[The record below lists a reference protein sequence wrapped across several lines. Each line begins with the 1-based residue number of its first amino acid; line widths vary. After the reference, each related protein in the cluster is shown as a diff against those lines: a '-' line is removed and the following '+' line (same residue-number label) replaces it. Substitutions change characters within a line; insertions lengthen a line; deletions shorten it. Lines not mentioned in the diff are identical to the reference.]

1 MTIPTTLPADDSST
15 PVFVYG
21 SLMSPK
27 ILYGIIG
34 SPPNLTP
41 TLLKAQMA
49 PATLHSHKRYSVQGA
64 DFPAVVETGVDTD
77 SVRGFLV
84 TGLTE
89 AQKGRIDSFEGYLYT
104 SKRVKVVLEGGGS
117 CWAGVYVWA
126 GEVKDLGVKEWTFEA
141 FKMTRMYSRWGQG
154 E

>member
-1 MTIPTTLPADDSST
+1 MTIATTLPANESST
-15 PVFVYG
+15 PIFVYG

-34 SPPNLTP
+34 RPPHLTP

-49 PATLHSHKRYSVQGA
+49 PATLHAYKRYSVQGA
-64 DFPAVVETGVDTD
+64 DFPAVAETGVATD
-77 SVRGFLV
+77 SVCGFMV

-89 AQKGRIDSFEGYLYT
+89 AQKALIDSFEGYLYT
-104 SKRVKVVLEGGGS
+104 SKRVKVVLEGGES

-126 GEVKDLGVKEWTFEA
+126 GGVEDFGVKEWSFEA